1 MSKSNNNQLFTGKDF
16 EKKPLPHP
24 KPIHKKIWFWIL
36 LVLALGLIAYLLIKD
51 NRYDDPIVPVQP
63 TIQTEQ
69 DSTNNIIP
77 SESSTNAL
85 NSSEDTTAPK
95 ELNASTSHAVS
106 VTNDSTQ
113 SSDIDIITMAK
124 KTIRGDFGNG
134 NERKRNLGNNYAN
147 IQDKVNEL
155 YELGQLQW

>member
-16 EKKPLPHP
+16 EKKPLPQP

-36 LVLALGLIAYLLIKD
+36 LVLALVLIAYLLMKD
-51 NRYDDPIVPVQP
+51 NRYDNPFVPVQT
-63 TIQTEQ
+63 TIQIEQ

-77 SESSTNAL
+77 SESTNAL

-95 ELNASTSHAVS
+95 ELNVSTSNAVS

-113 SSDIDIITMAK
+113 FSDIDIITMAK

-134 NERKRNLGNNYAN
+134 YERKKNLGNNYVN
-147 IQDKVNEL
+147 IQNKVNEL
-155 YELGQLQW
+155 YRLGQLQW

>member
-1 MSKSNNNQLFTGKDF
+1 MSKPNNNQLFTGKDF
-16 EKKPLPHP
+16 EKNPLPQP
-24 KPIHKKIWFWIL
+24 KPIHRKIWFWIL
-36 LVLALGLIAYLLIKD
+36 LVLVIGIIAYLLMKD
-51 NRYDDPIVPVQP
+51 NRNDKPIDPVQP
-63 TIQTEQ
+63 TIQIEQ
-69 DSTNNIIP
+69 DSTNDIIS

-85 NSSEDTTAPK
+85 NSSEDASAPK
-95 ELNASTSHAVS
+95 ESNASTFNAVS

-147 IQDKVNEL
+147 IQYKVNEL

>member
-1 MSKSNNNQLFTGKDF
+1 MSKSSNNQLFTGKDF
-16 EKKPLPHP
+16 EKKPLPQL
-24 KPIHKKIWFWIL
+24 KPIYKKIWFWIL
-36 LVLALGLIAYLLIKD
+36 LVLVIGLIAYLLMRD
-51 NRYDDPIVPVQP
+51 NRNDGPIVPVQP

-69 DSTNNIIP
+69 DSTSNIIP
-77 SESSTNAL
+77 SESSTNTL
-85 NSSEDTTAPK
+85 NSSEDTAALK
-95 ELNASTSHAVS
+95 EMSASISTDAS
-106 VTNDSTQ
+106 VTKNSIQ
-113 SSDIDIITMAK
+113 SSNIDIITMAK